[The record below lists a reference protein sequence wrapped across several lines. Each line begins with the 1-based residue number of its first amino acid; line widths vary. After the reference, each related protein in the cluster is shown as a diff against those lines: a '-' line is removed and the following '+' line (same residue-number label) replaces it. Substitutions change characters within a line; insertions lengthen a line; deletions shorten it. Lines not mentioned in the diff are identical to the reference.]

1 MDDTV
6 DKDSQIV
13 RAGSTTFFLDA
24 KQTKAGKPY
33 LTITES
39 RFQGEGKKHRRSFI
53 SIFSEHI
60 SIFFKPSIQL
70 QGELSKRNNSRVFS
84 LCGING
90 LVNSGI
96 SPGSVFESP
105 ETRRMSPHWLLR
117 PPPSP
122 RHNTPTASQC

>member
-60 SIFFKPSIQL
+60 SDFL
-70 QGELSKRNNSRVFS
+70 QAL
-84 LCGING
+84 
-90 LVNSGI
+90 
-96 SPGSVFESP
+96 
-105 ETRRMSPHWLLR
+105 
-117 PPPSP
+117 
-122 RHNTPTASQC
+122 NTIAGRIEQAK